1 MTTLFTSFL
10 QIPHSSPHLKQNESK
25 QNLLK
30 TRHPAGTSSSRSDMF
45 IQLCGVQ
52 LILSQQ
58 KQMQVHCDF
67 YFHEQE
73 LGQQSLR
80 FSRMP
85 VAVFWQP
92 SCFANFLWAI
102 YSNQFSFNKKRT
114 ASSKPF
120 WYKDS
125 IFSWSGGN
133 KAWLS
138 LTRLARD
145 SCNRARSYKLVY

>member
-1 MTTLFTSFL
+1 MTLFTSFL
-10 QIPHSSPHLKQNESK
+10 QIPHSSPQLKQNESK
-25 QNLLK
+25 WNLLK
-30 TRHPAGTSSSRSDMF
+30 TRHPPGTSSSCSDMF
-45 IQLCGVQ
+45 IQLRGVQ

-58 KQMQVHCDF
+58 QQIQIHWDV

-85 VAVFWQP
+85 VGVFWHL
-92 SCFANFLWAI
+92 SCFANFLWAV

-120 WYKDS
+120 WYNAS

-145 SCNRARSYKLVY
+145 SCNRARSCKLVY